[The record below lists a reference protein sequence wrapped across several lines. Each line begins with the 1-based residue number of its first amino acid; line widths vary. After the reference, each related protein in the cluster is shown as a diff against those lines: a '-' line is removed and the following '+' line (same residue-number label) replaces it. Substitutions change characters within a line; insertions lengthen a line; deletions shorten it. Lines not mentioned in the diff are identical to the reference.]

1 MAAAKKSNK
10 DSLSDPKE
18 MEIYECS
25 DKQFEIIILK
35 KIKVIQ
41 KKTDK

>member
-10 DSLSDPKE
+10 DSLSDHEKT
-18 MEIYECS
+18 EIYECS
-25 DKQFEIIILK
+25 DKQLKIIILK

-41 KKTDK
+41 KNTDK